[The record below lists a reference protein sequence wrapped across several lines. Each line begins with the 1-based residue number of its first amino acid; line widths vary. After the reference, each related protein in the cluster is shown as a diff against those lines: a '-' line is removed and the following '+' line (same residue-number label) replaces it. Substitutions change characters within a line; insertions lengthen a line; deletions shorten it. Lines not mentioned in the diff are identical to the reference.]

1 MSYKSKES
9 KVFNSLTDSQQVLLR
24 GRTIMH
30 MKAIGNYIDNINHVM
45 ETFTRPDGRLYYLCA
60 SLFMHRD
67 SYGRTITSLP
77 LNNDKVIRV
86 LINNSCNE
94 RDASSY
100 DEETVDTNKHYEFA
114 LLAPTE
120 ICVIDGCVVPRD
132 NSRLCHSI
140 MRPDERYEF
149 CFSDKSP
156 CCQYRY
162 VSKYIM
168 RHGAKHYVID
178 CSLDIF
184 KEKESIIKFCNALIG
199 LFNDGEFKYDGLGKL
214 ELPDFGPTEPFHIEN
229 SEPLESDS
237 TKYDRYL
244 MDGERKKA
252 EKVETGGCTVKF
264 DVENTCKFWL
274 AKDKDGGCFCYISK
288 PIRDNIRG
296 QWISVKSWL
305 PIDNKFFPELKWED
319 EPLEVVLIPVIKS

>member
-9 KVFNSLTDSQQVLLR
+9 KVYQGLSSLWKESCVFRSEHNVGDIYSY
-24 GRTIMH
+24 ME
-30 MKAIGNYIDNINHVM
+30 NINYFFDKDDKPIDRM
-45 ETFTRPDGRLYYLCA
+45 EFLMYL
-60 SLFMHRD
+60 
-67 SYGRTITSLP
+67 I
-77 LNNDKVIRV
+77 
-86 LINNSCNE
+86 
-94 RDASSY
+94 
-100 DEETVDTNKHYEFA
+100 A
-114 LLAPTE
+114 LLTSDE
-120 ICVIDGCVVPRD
+120 YGYSCVAVPVNGKKKVFSVLMNRKYDMRD
-132 NSRLCHSI
+132 DEYYKSERLC
-140 MRPDERYEF
+140 PDERYEF

-214 ELPDFGPTEPFHIEN
+214 ELPDFDPTEPFHIED

-244 MDGERKKA
+244 MDGEWRKA
-252 EKVETGGCTVKF
+252 EKVETGGRTVKF
-264 DVENTCKFWL
+264 DVEEEKEKL
-274 AKDKDGGCFCYISK
+274 RI
-288 PIRDNIRG
+288 
-296 QWISVKSWL
+296 L
-305 PIDNKFFPELKWED
+305 NKKLEFYKEVAVSIIMFLTMLSGVFFL
-319 EPLEVVLIPVIKS
+319 VFAVIKLLS